1 VRAPLLAAI
10 LGTALA
16 ACGGSKPGEGVPDA
30 GYNCAED
37 TRGET
42 FTAGMSKVGTQ
53 GLLTFKLMSST
64 PAPPSRGDNTWEL
77 DIVDQGGA
85 PVAGATVTVVPF
97 MPDHNHGTS
106 IKAVVTEKSPGHY
119 EATPI
124 NLWMVG
130 FWQIT
135 ITARPAAGGAPDAVP
150 FNFCIPG

>member
-1 VRAPLLAAI
+1 MRAPVFAAI
-10 LGTALA
+10 VTLALG
-16 ACGGSKPGEGVPDA
+16 ACGGSKTGEGVPDA
-30 GYNCAED
+30 GYDCATD

-42 FTAGMSKVGTQ
+42 FSAGMSKAGTQ
-53 GLLTFKLMSST
+53 GLMTFKMMSST
-64 PAPPSRGDNTWEL
+64 PAPPARGDNTWEL
-77 DIVDQGGA
+77 DIVDSTGA

-106 IKAVVTEKSPGHY
+106 IKAQVTETSPGHY
-119 EATPI
+119 EATPV

-135 ITARPAAGGAPDAVP
+135 VEAKPAGSGAPDAVP